1 MTGEKR
7 DDDASRTRPR
17 DDGRYEPPAHPPR
30 SDGRL
35 RIDGNVAKP
44 YRVFARDAETGTV
57 RTLSRHTS
65 DLAARRAICRYRRLT
80 GSKGE

>member
-1 MTGEKR
+1 MTQAEHAR
-7 DDDASRTRPR
+7 AMMADMSRPR
-17 DDGRYEPPAHPPR
+17 I
-30 SDGRL
+30 RL
-35 RIDGNVAKP
+35 AIDGNVAKP